1 MRCLSNFVLFPLISP
16 APDGSRS
23 QAPPPMGSYKAVRRE
38 TSWRRP
44 GETEAER
51 ADRNFADLLQ
61 ELRITLTGA
70 QILFAFLLVV
80 PFNSEFRHTTSL
92 EHGVYVGTL
101 VGSALSAGL
110 LVAPAA
116 MHRVLFRQQLKD
128 RLVVV
133 AGTLAIAGQSLFAVS
148 LAEGVFLVVDF
159 LYGLAPGLVLGLAL
173 LAWYLGWFF
182 LVPWGIRRREEDGG
196 AL

>member
-1 MRCLSNFVLFPLISP
+1 MGIS
-16 APDGSRS
+16 GE
-23 QAPPPMGSYKAVRRE
+23 VRRDR
-38 TSWRRP
+38 SWRRP

-80 PFNSEFRHTTSL
+80 PFNSEFRSTTPL
-92 EHGVYVGTL
+92 QHGVYIGTL

-116 MHRVLFRQQLKD
+116 MHRVLFGRQLKD
-128 RLVVV
+128 RLVAV
-133 AGTLAIAGQSLFAVS
+133 AGRLAIAGQTLFALS
-148 LAEGVFLVVDF
+148 LAEGVFLVVNYLYDF
-159 LYGLAPGLVLGLAL
+159 TAGLVLGLLL
-173 LAWYLGWFF
+173 LAWYIGWFF
-182 LVPWGIRRREEDGG
+182 LAPWAIRRRYQDGG
-196 AL
+196 TA

>member
-1 MRCLSNFVLFPLISP
+1 MRR
-16 APDGSRS
+16 D
-23 QAPPPMGSYKAVRRE
+23 

-44 GETEAER
+44 GETDAER

-80 PFNSEFRHTTSL
+80 PFNTEFRRTTAL
-92 EHGVYVGTL
+92 EHGVYIGTL
-101 VGSALSAGL
+101 IGSALAAGL

-116 MHRVLFRQQLKD
+116 MHRVLFHQQVKD
-128 RLVVV
+128 RLVDL
-133 AGTLAIAGQSLFAVS
+133 AGTVAIAGQTLFALS
-148 LAEGVFLVVDF
+148 LAEGVFLVVDY
-159 LYGLAPGLVLGLAL
+159 LYGVAAGLASGLVL

-182 LVPWGIRRREEDGG
+182 LVPWVIRRQEERSGG
-196 AL
+196 TVTRR

>member
-1 MRCLSNFVLFPLISP
+1 MRR
-16 APDGSRS
+16 D
-23 QAPPPMGSYKAVRRE
+23 

-61 ELRITLTGA
+61 ELRITLTGS

-80 PFNSEFRHTTSL
+80 PFNSEFRRTTPL
-92 EHGVYVGTL
+92 EHGVYIGTL

-116 MHRVLFRQQLKD
+116 MHRVLFHQHLKD
-128 RLVVV
+128 RLVAL
-133 AGTLAIAGQSLFAVS
+133 AGTLAIAGQTLFAIS
-148 LAEGVFLVVDF
+148 LAEGVFLVVDYIYSF
-159 LYGLAPGLVLGLAL
+159 AAGLALGVVL

-182 LVPWGIRRREEDGG
+182 LLPSIIRRREDHRR
-196 AL
+196 AR

>member
-1 MRCLSNFVLFPLISP
+1 MRR
-16 APDGSRS
+16 D
-23 QAPPPMGSYKAVRRE
+23 

-44 GETEAER
+44 GETEAEK

-80 PFNSEFRHTTSL
+80 PFNSEFRRTSAL

-101 VGSALSAGL
+101 VGSALAAGL

-128 RLVVV
+128 RLIEV
-133 AGTLAIAGQSLFAVS
+133 ASMLAMAGQTLFALS
-148 LAEGVFLVVDF
+148 LAEGAFLVVNYLYDF
-159 LYGLAPGLVLGLAL
+159 TAGLVLGLLL
-173 LAWYLGWFF
+173 LAWYIGWFF
-182 LVPWGIRRREEDGG
+182 LAPWAIRRRYQDGG
-196 AL
+196 TA

>member
-1 MRCLSNFVLFPLISP
+1 MRR
-16 APDGSRS
+16 D
-23 QAPPPMGSYKAVRRE
+23 

-44 GETEAER
+44 GETDAER

-80 PFNSEFRHTTSL
+80 PFNSEFRRTTAL
-92 EHGVYVGTL
+92 EHGVYIATL
-101 VGSALSAGL
+101 IGSALSAGL

-116 MHRVLFRQQLKD
+116 MHRVLFHQQAKD
-128 RLVVV
+128 RLVDL
-133 AGTLAIAGQSLFAVS
+133 AGTVAIAGQTLFAVS
-148 LAEGVFLVVDF
+148 LALGVFLVVDY
-159 LYGLAPGLVLGLAL
+159 LYGVAAGLASGLGL

-182 LVPWGIRRREEDGG
+182 VVPWVIRRQEERSGG
-196 AL
+196 TVSRR

>member
-1 MRCLSNFVLFPLISP
+1 MKRDS
-16 APDGSRS
+16 
-23 QAPPPMGSYKAVRRE
+23 
-38 TSWRRP
+38 SWRRP

-80 PFNSEFRHTTSL
+80 PFNSEFRRTTPL
-92 EHGVYVGTL
+92 QHGLYIGTL

-116 MHRVLFRQQLKD
+116 MHRVLFGRQLKD

-133 AGTLAIAGQSLFAVS
+133 AGRLAIAGQTLFALS
-148 LAEGVFLVVDF
+148 LAQGVFLVVDY
-159 LYGLAPGLVLGLAL
+159 LYGLAAGLVLSLSL
-173 LAWYLGWFF
+173 LVWYLGCFF
-182 LVPWGIRRREEDGG
+182 ALPWIIRWQEEGRGG
-196 AL
+196 R